1 MDTLTCT
8 VKFYDAAKIWLTD
21 ERILYRTLRVTTS
34 LSGPDLFDLT
44 FSQKC
49 VKL

>member
-21 ERILYRTLRVTTS
+21 ERILYRTLRIATIQP
-34 LSGPDLFDLT
+34 GP
-44 FSQKC
+44 S
-49 VKL
+49 